1 MKNLI
6 AYSTIALSTVLFT
19 FGPAHAFF
27 DDGNGNTAGGASS
40 TMNGDAE
47 ARGSANFTM
56 SFSASGQTKGNIDAD
71 GEGSMQNMFAG
82 QNEPAYYYRS
92 K

>member
-6 AYSTIALSTVLFT
+6 AYSAIAMGTVLFT
-19 FGPAHAFF
+19 FGPAHAFM
-27 DDGNGNTAGGASS
+27 DDANGNTAGGASS
-40 TMNGDAE
+40 TVKGDAE
-47 ARGSANFTM
+47 AKATANFTM
-56 SFSASGQTKGNIDAD
+56 SFSGSARTTGNIDAD

-82 QNEPAYYYRS
+82 EQRPYYYS